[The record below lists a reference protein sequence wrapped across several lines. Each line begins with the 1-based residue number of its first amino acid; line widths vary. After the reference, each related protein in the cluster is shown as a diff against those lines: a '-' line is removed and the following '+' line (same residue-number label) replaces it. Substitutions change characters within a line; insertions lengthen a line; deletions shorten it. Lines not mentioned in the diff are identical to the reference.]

1 MHNQY
6 IKDTLGNIYI
16 GLNNHDRKYC
26 YNPLDEHLEEILGS
40 NYVRRKK

>member
-6 IKDTLGNIYI
+6 VKDTIGNIYI

-26 YNPLDEHLEEILGS
+26 WYISALQRLHSSKSLNEYNL
-40 NYVRRKK
+40 